1 MNDLVDSVLEQARV
15 AWPAVAWQREDI
27 ARRLASVD
35 PELWSDPAAADRRA
49 ELLVAWACLLGDRDA
64 IRHAEVRYVRDVQ
77 PNLRALDLAAAELD
91 EVLQTLRVALFVG
104 APGGEPKL
112 ARYSG
117 RGALGG
123 FVRTVAVRLALDR
136 KRARQPADLGE
147 LARRLMTPLSDPDVD
162 YQKELYTTRFT
173 EALEAAWARLPMAE
187 RLLLRY
193 HLLDRVGI
201 DELAVIYRIH
211 RSTAAR
217 RCASARQRLVTGTRA
232 ELGRAIGVSTRTV
245 DSILRLIA
253 TRLDAGEEPLPV
265 EPA

>member
-1 MNDLVDSVLEQARV
+1 MHDLAESVLEQARV
-15 AWPAVAWQREDI
+15 AWPAAPWQREDI
-27 ARRLASVD
+27 ARRLTGVD
-35 PELWSDPAAADRRA
+35 PQLWSEPAAADRRA
-49 ELLVAWACLLGDRDA
+49 ELLLAWACLLGDRDA
-64 IRHAEVRYVRDVQ
+64 VRHVEARYVRDVL
-77 PNLRALDLAAAELD
+77 PNLRALDLAGAELD
-91 EVLQTLRVALFVG
+91 EVVQTLRVALLIG
-104 APGGEPKL
+104 APGGEPKFT
-112 ARYSG
+112 RYAG

-136 KRARQPADLGE
+136 KRARRPPDLGE
-147 LARRLMTPLSDPDVD
+147 LARRLITPLSDPDVD
-162 YQKELYTTRFT
+162 YQKQLYTTRFT

-193 HLLDRVGI
+193 HLLDQVGI

-245 DSILRLIA
+245 ESILRLIA
-253 TRLDAGEEPLPV
+253 TRLDAGPEPLPV